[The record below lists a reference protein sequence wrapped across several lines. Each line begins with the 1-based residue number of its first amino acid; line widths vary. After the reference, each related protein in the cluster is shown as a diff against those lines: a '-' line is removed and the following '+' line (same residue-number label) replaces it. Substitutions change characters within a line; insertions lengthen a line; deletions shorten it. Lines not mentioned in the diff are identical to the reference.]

1 MTGLKM
7 EKKNKVKVIEDYLDY
22 LRTERVQE
30 LETVVRQLETGK
42 VKLDDAVQAYEKG
55 VALKNLCEEKLKN
68 AKSKIDLLVIDNT
81 SIPTQMEDFDANINE

>member
-1 MTGLKM
+1 MTENLKNLSF
-7 EKKNKVKVIEDYLDY
+7 EEAL
-22 LRTERVQE
+22 QE

>member
-1 MTGLKM
+1 MTENLKNLSF
-7 EKKNKVKVIEDYLDY
+7 EEAL
-22 LRTERVQE
+22 QE

-68 AKSKIDLLVIDNT
+68 AKSKIDLLVIDNN